1 MFPVSFTRVF
11 KIARRA
17 SVVKSFLSKITE
29 EICTFYSSI
38 ESSIM
43 CITMFRKVPLL
54 QNLQKSTDCNVTKNE
69 LLTKLFKS
77 VLKIIENLSRKSS
90 SVMEFY
96 FSELQAYKLNP
107 SGLRV
112 FKILD
117 NSWDNVCW
125 GVRFLQKQALS
136 DYMQNNYSK
145 QLFGKLSGSP
155 ASIFKRTPP

>member
-69 LLTKLFKS
+69 LLTKLFK
-77 VLKIIENLSRKSS
+77 
-90 SVMEFY
+90 
-96 FSELQAYKLNP
+96 
-107 SGLRV
+107 V
-112 FKILD
+112 F
-117 NSWDNVCW
+117 
-125 GVRFLQKQALS
+125 
-136 DYMQNNYSK
+136 
-145 QLFGKLSGSP
+145 
-155 ASIFKRTPP
+155 

>member
-1 MFPVSFTRVF
+1 
-11 KIARRA
+11 
-17 SVVKSFLSKITE
+17 
-29 EICTFYSSI
+29 
-38 ESSIM
+38 M